1 MDCSFF
7 FGIGLELILECL
19 ISIIHLI
26 ECGGNEA
33 LSDFISDINCDQFYT
48 TLVAKFDQKT
58 RFLLV
63 HNIRDQANNCH
74 YYEEIIQLSL
84 LIQLQ
89 AEYVPSQKIIVDKGL
104 IETLYQAILNMMV
117 VEQNLSRDTAMMNS
131 ISILAILVSK
141 TET

>member
-1 MDCSFF
+1 MIVPSLIISFIYLYKEDEENMDCSFF

-63 HNIRDQANNCH
+63 HNIRD
-74 YYEEIIQLSL
+74 
-84 LIQLQ
+84 
-89 AEYVPSQKIIVDKGL
+89 
-104 IETLYQAILNMMV
+104 
-117 VEQNLSRDTAMMNS
+117 
-131 ISILAILVSK
+131 
-141 TET
+141 